1 MRGVRFPDINVRFS
15 DDPLPTTSQ
24 QEKSSI
30 LHDKLYEVTNL
41 CIFVYEIY
49 VKFLYIWFVIY
60 IHILFALFLQ
70 KNIEVRK
77 EIQNVID
84 GNCDRL
90 SSKLRDLL
98 SNQGKTQLYFQES
111 VIAMQQAKSDASDI
125 PQELE
130 KVLQTSNSLIF
141 PKSV

>member
-49 VKFLYIWFVIY
+49 VKFLSLFVIY
-60 IHILFALFLQ
+60 IHTLFALFLQ

-90 SSKLRDLL
+90 STKLRELL